1 MAGKFVENYKK
12 RFVNPYNFIP
22 LMESCSRS
30 VPTAEFE
37 DCYTGYFD
45 CRIKLLTPLFIPN
58 TSSSS
63 RLLSEEEKRNEK
75 CKDEKWK
82 GYDFYSYDDWSSEE
96 WEGKG
101 LPLPP
106 QNPAIPGSEIR
117 GALRSVFEAA
127 FNGCM
132 SSVSMDRV
140 LSRRTNKPKKPGI
153 LKKINNEWV
162 IIPCKRAMLFIGN
175 KESTIPDEKMGIA
188 VGRYRYN
195 HWKEGQEIW
204 VKFGNDQFT
213 KETRK
218 GSIKIAEV
226 VNQYEVIEN
235 SSLTHYNRAKE
246 ERRRELR
253 KKGYVKSWLHKGE
266 RFAHKHHESV
276 FYDCNESE
284 EALIRVNHS
293 LDIDSLKIILEQYRD
308 LGKNRNIGRDGKWY
322 DGYEVF
328 ERGTLVYYSEV
339 EDHVYLSPAC
349 LGREVFTKTVGTLL
363 KENGGYDPC
372 ADEKLCPACQ
382 VFGMVGKSGKGKTY
396 ARASKVRVTDAV
408 LIDPARDGGALF
420 EEPVVLP
427 ELGEP
432 KPGTVE
438 FYTEPPYGPSEKW
451 KKGQGFWTYD
461 YKYKVQNNKNP
472 QNMRILSV
480 RELKLRG
487 RKYYWHS
494 QVDLEQYRGNQ
505 LSAMKQR
512 IRPMKAVGRDEE
524 PLFRFRVYFE
534 RLNRTQLNQLKWA
547 IDFGNPACAHKI
559 GRAKPLGFGSVRLS
573 IDNLYLREIDKGT
586 GIWEMKRETN
596 IENFFS
602 HPVEASEALKIVQ
615 KMANWEERPRNVQ
628 YPSVD
633 PGSHGTP
640 YKKNETA
647 SHQWFKENK
656 KDGYFMKVLP
666 KADEDARKN
675 LESEKALY
683 TYTRNKN

>member
-132 SSVSMDRV
+132 SSVSAGRV
-140 LSRRTNKPKKPGI
+140 LSERTNKAKK
-153 LKKINNEWV
+153 L
-162 IIPCKRAMLFIGN
+162 
-175 KESTIPDEKMGIA
+175 
-188 VGRYRYN
+188 
-195 HWKEGQEIW
+195 
-204 VKFGNDQFT
+204 
-213 KETRK
+213 
-218 GSIKIAEV
+218 
-226 VNQYEVIEN
+226 
-235 SSLTHYNRAKE
+235 
-246 ERRRELR
+246 
-253 KKGYVKSWLHKGE
+253 
-266 RFAHKHHESV
+266 
-276 FYDCNESE
+276 
-284 EALIRVNHS
+284 
-293 LDIDSLKIILEQYRD
+293 
-308 LGKNRNIGRDGKWY
+308 
-322 DGYEVF
+322 
-328 ERGTLVYYSEV
+328 
-339 EDHVYLSPAC
+339 PAC
-349 LGREVFTKTVGTLL
+349 LGRKVFTKTVEALL

-451 KKGQGFWTYD
+451 KTPKICGF
-461 YKYKVQNNKNP
+461 
-472 QNMRILSV
+472 
-480 RELKLRG
+480 
-487 RKYYWHS
+487 
-494 QVDLEQYRGNQ
+494 
-505 LSAMKQR
+505 
-512 IRPMKAVGRDEE
+512 
-524 PLFRFRVYFE
+524 
-534 RLNRTQLNQLKWA
+534 
-547 IDFGNPACAHKI
+547 
-559 GRAKPLGFGSVRLS
+559 
-573 IDNLYLREIDKGT
+573 
-586 GIWEMKRETN
+586 
-596 IENFFS
+596 
-602 HPVEASEALKIVQ
+602 
-615 KMANWEERPRNVQ
+615 
-628 YPSVD
+628 
-633 PGSHGTP
+633 
-640 YKKNETA
+640 
-647 SHQWFKENK
+647 
-656 KDGYFMKVLP
+656 
-666 KADEDARKN
+666 
-675 LESEKALY
+675 
-683 TYTRNKN
+683 

>member
-63 RLLSEEEKRNEK
+63 RLLSEEEKKNEK

-82 GYDFYSYDDWSSEE
+82 GYDFYSYDDWSAEE

-106 QNPAIPGSEIR
+106 QNPVIPGSEIR

-132 SSVSMDRV
+132 SSVSAGRV
-140 LSRRTNKPKKPGI
+140 LSERTNKAKK
-153 LKKINNEWV
+153 L
-162 IIPCKRAMLFIGN
+162 
-175 KESTIPDEKMGIA
+175 
-188 VGRYRYN
+188 
-195 HWKEGQEIW
+195 
-204 VKFGNDQFT
+204 
-213 KETRK
+213 
-218 GSIKIAEV
+218 
-226 VNQYEVIEN
+226 
-235 SSLTHYNRAKE
+235 
-246 ERRRELR
+246 
-253 KKGYVKSWLHKGE
+253 
-266 RFAHKHHESV
+266 
-276 FYDCNESE
+276 
-284 EALIRVNHS
+284 
-293 LDIDSLKIILEQYRD
+293 
-308 LGKNRNIGRDGKWY
+308 
-322 DGYEVF
+322 
-328 ERGTLVYYSEV
+328 
-339 EDHVYLSPAC
+339 PAC
-349 LGREVFTKTVGTLL
+349 LGRKVFTKTVEDLL

-382 VFGMVGKSGKGKTY
+382 VFGMVGKSGNGKAY

-408 LIDPARDGGALF
+408 LVDPARDIGELF

-438 FYTEPPYGPSEKW
+438 FYTEPPYEPSEKW

-472 QNMRILSV
+472 SNMRILSV
-480 RELKLRG
+480 REPKLRG

-494 QVDLEQYRGNQ
+494 QVDLERYRGNQ

-596 IENFFS
+596 IDNFFS